1 MKVLVTGGTSML
13 GAATAHALAARGDIV
28 TLLQRSA
35 STSLHREVRADIND
49 AVALREALEGHD
61 AVVHL
66 AARVG
71 VVGSRADF
79 DLANVQGTRTLV
91 DAMAETGVPR
101 LVHVSSPSVAH
112 SGHALVGA
120 GAGPANPAEVRGHYS
135 RSKAEAELVALGS
148 DLPAVVAIRP
158 HLVWGPGDTQLIGR
172 IVERARSGRMALV
185 GGGTALIDTTW
196 VDNAA
201 DALVAAVD
209 RAPFLHGEVLVVSNG
224 EPRTVAELFGRIAR
238 AAGLQPSG
246 RVVPVGVAS
255 AAGAVAETLW
265 AASRRQDDPPMT
277 RFLAEQ
283 LSTAHWFDQRRT
295 REALQWK
302 PTVSLDEGFARLTRW
317 YDSD

>member
-13 GAATAHALAARGDIV
+13 GGATADALAARGDVV

-35 STSLHREVRADIND
+35 SGSSHREVRADIND
-49 AVALREALEGHD
+49 AAAVREALAGHD

-91 DAMAETGVPR
+91 DAMAEAGVPR
-101 LVHVSSPSVAH
+101 LVYVSSPSVAH
-112 SGHALVGA
+112 AGKALVGA
-120 GAGPANPAEVRGHYS
+120 GAAPASPAAVRGHYS
-135 RSKAEAELVALGS
+135 RSKAEAELLALGS
-148 DLPAVVAIRP
+148 GLPAVVAIRP

-209 RAPFLHGEVLVVSNG
+209 RAPFLHGQALVVSNG

-238 AAGLQPSG
+238 AAGLRVPG
-246 RVVPVGVAS
+246 RAVPVGVAS
-255 AAGAVAETLW
+255 AAGAVAEAVW
-265 AASRRQDDPPMT
+265 AASGRQSDPPMT

-295 REALQWK
+295 RQALQWS
-302 PTVSLDEGFARLTRW
+302 PRVSLDEGFALLTRW
-317 YDSD
+317 FDSA